1 MPRSIIRRAVAPAG
15 VVALTA
21 GLALIGTPAQA
32 GTVNFKTACQA
43 TPSKFVGPQHQVADA
58 SASVT
63 APATVAPGETFT
75 YRIQNGPGSYP
86 DSQSGGTTTNLS
98 RIKFDFEIPANSTLV
113 SAAVVPGT
121 GANLDN
127 VAPSVLR
134 VNTAGNVDANGPIL
148 RLSGNNEVIGNGPN
162 GSRDSEGG
170 IRAPKWKKNLDGTA
184 NSGGNSVFQLP
195 AVDVTV
201 TAVAPGTITPKL
213 RVSGNAAN
221 YNSDENYST
230 SLAKAS
236 APVVGT
242 VWAPTQCVPKDS
254 SGGVLNA
261 GGKPLTTI
269 QVVAPAVD
277 TATTLTAPA
286 DATVGAAITLSAG
299 VAPAPAG
306 GTVQFKDG
314 DTNIGAPATIV
325 NGTAALRHTFAAE
338 GAHTLTA
345 VFSGADGFT
354 GSTSAAKTVNVTP
367 ATVVAAPTA
376 TTLTVPAT
384 ATSGSAV
391 ALSATVSPAP
401 EGGTVQFS
409 EDNAPIGAPVEVVG
423 GVATLAHTFADAGHR
438 NITASYQGS
447 LGFAASQSAS
457 ATVDVSAPAPSDVAT
472 VTKVTALPTAT
483 VGKSVD
489 LSATVSPASAGGTV
503 QFMDGTDKIGGPVNV
518 VNGAAILPHTFTT
531 AGGHSVT
538 AVYSG
543 AAGYVKST
551 SAPFAVTASEPGDG
565 GTGGT
570 GSASLPFGS

>member
-1 MPRSIIRRAVAPAG
+1 MPRSSLPRTAAPIG

-21 GLALIGTPAQA
+21 GLALIGAPANA
-32 GTVNFKTACQA
+32 DTVNFKTACQA
-43 TPSKFVGPQHQVADA
+43 TPSVFAGPQHQVADA
-58 SASVT
+58 SATVT

-98 RIKFDFEIPANSTLV
+98 RIKFDFEIPANTTLV
-113 SAAVVPGT
+113 STAVVPGT
-121 GANLDN
+121 GANIDN
-127 VAPSVLR
+127 VAPNVLR
-134 VNTAGNVDANGPIL
+134 VNTAGTVDANGTIL
-148 RLSGNNEVIGNGPN
+148 RLSGNNEVIGNSPTTS
-162 GSRDSEGG
+162 GSSEGG
-170 IRAPKWKKNLDGTA
+170 IRAPKLKKNLNGTA

-213 RVSGNAAN
+213 RTGGNAAN

-236 APVVGT
+236 APLVGT
-242 VWAPTQCVPKDS
+242 VWAPTRCVPKDS
-254 SGGVLNA
+254 SGGALNA
-261 GGKPLTTI
+261 GAKPLATI
-269 QVVAPAVD
+269 QVVAPAVN
-277 TATTLTAPA
+277 TTTTLSAPT
-286 DATVGAAITLSAG
+286 DATVGTAVTLSAD
-299 VAPAPAG
+299 VSPAPAG

-314 DTNIGAPATIV
+314 DTNIGAPATVV

-338 GAHTLTA
+338 GPRTLTA
-345 VFSGADGFT
+345 VFNGADGFT
-354 GSTSAAKTVNVTP
+354 GSTSAAQTVNVAP
-367 ATVVAAPTA
+367 AAIVAAPTA

-409 EDNAPIGAPVEVVG
+409 EDNTPIGAPVEVVG
-423 GVATLAHTFADAGHR
+423 GVATLAHSFAAAGHH

-457 ATVDVSAPAPSDVAT
+457 ATVSVSAPAPSDVAT

-503 QFMDGTDKIGGPVNV
+503 QFMDGTDKIGGPVTV

-565 GTGGT
+565 GTG
-570 GSASLPFGS
+570 SASLPFGS

>member
-1 MPRSIIRRAVAPAG
+1 MPRSSLHRTTAPLG

-21 GLALIGTPAQA
+21 GLALIGAPANA
-32 GTVNFKTACQA
+32 GTVNFQTACQA
-43 TPSKFVGPQHQVADA
+43 TPSKFAGPQHQVAAA
-58 SASVT
+58 SVTVT
-63 APATVAPGETFT
+63 APATVAPDETFT
-75 YRIQNGPGSYP
+75 YRIQHGPGSYP

-98 RIKFDFEIPANSTLV
+98 RIKFDFEIPANTTLV
-113 SAAVVPGT
+113 SATVVPGT

-127 VAPSVLR
+127 IAPNVLR
-134 VNTAGNVDANGPIL
+134 VNNAGSVDANGPIL
-148 RLSGNNEVIGNGPN
+148 RLSGNNEVIGNSPSSSG
-162 GSRDSEGG
+162 DSEGG
-170 IRAPKWKKNLDGTA
+170 IRAPKWKKNLDGSA

-213 RVSGNAAN
+213 RTSGNAAG
-221 YNSDENYST
+221 YSADENYST

-242 VWAPTQCVPKDS
+242 VWAPTRCVPRDS
-254 SGGVLNA
+254 QGGALNA
-261 GGKPLTTI
+261 GAKPLATI

-277 TATTLTAPA
+277 TTTTLTAPA
-286 DATVGAAITLSAG
+286 DATIGAAVTLSAE

-314 DTNIGAPATIV
+314 NTNIGAPATV
-325 NGTAALRHTFAAE
+325 VGGTAALRHTFATE

-345 VFSGADGFT
+345 VFNGTDGFT
-354 GSTSAAKTVNVTP
+354 GSTSAAQTVNVAP
-367 ATVVAAPTA
+367 AAVVAAPTA

-401 EGGTVQFS
+401 EGGTVQFA
-409 EDNAPIGAPVEVVG
+409 EDNTPIGAPVEVVG
-423 GVATLAHTFADAGHR
+423 GVATLAHTFAGAGHR

-503 QFMDGTDKIGGPVNV
+503 QFMDGTDKIGGPVTV

-543 AAGYVKST
+543 AAGYVAST
-551 SAPFAVTASEPGDG
+551 SAPFAVTASEAGDG
-565 GTGGT
+565 AGGT